1 MNKANGEWRMVQG
14 KRYRV
19 NGTGGRVKSLC
30 TLITFCLWGLGSI
43 LSAQPPAGYYD
54 AAFGKKKE
62 ALKTAMMGIIRPH
75 SERTYAQLWTDFQQ
89 TDQLPDGKVWDM
101 YSDIPDG
108 MAKYYFTFTDDQCGN
123 YGKEGDCYNREHS
136 FPKSWFNDATPMYTD
151 LFHIYPTDG
160 YVNNRRGND
169 AFGEVASVRWTST
182 NGSKVGT
189 GNAALGYTSE
199 VFEPRDDFK
208 GDFART
214 YFYMV
219 TCYEDLLSG
228 WNCDMI
234 DNSSYPALKTWAL
247 NLLLKWSRNDKV
259 SQKEIDRNNAVYE
272 IQGNRNPFIDY
283 PQLAEYIW
291 GDSVAYVFNPNSAV
305 SIPNVYDDETNQ
317 PIVYAASGVLYVAN
331 AHAGATIQI
340 YDIMGRQLFQQSN
353 ISGLFS
359 TKLPDNRFFIVKIT
373 GKSGQTSVH
382 RVVRY

>member
-1 MNKANGEWRMVQG
+1 MNKVNG
-14 KRYRV
+14 KRYAAK
-19 NGTGGRVKSLC
+19 NLYA
-30 TLITFCLWGLGSI
+30 LLTFFLWGLGSI

-62 ALKTAMMGIIRPH
+62 ALKTAMMEIIRPH

-89 TDQLPDGKVWDM
+89 TDKLPDGKVWDM

-108 MAKYYFTFTDDQCGN
+108 TAKYYFTFTTDQCGN
-123 YGKEGDCYNREHS
+123 YSKEGDCYNREHS

-151 LFHIYPTDG
+151 LFHMYPTDG

-169 AFGEVASVRWTST
+169 PFGEVGSATWTSS
-182 NGSKVGT
+182 NGSKVGAGT
-189 GNAALGYTSE
+189 AASGYTGS
-199 VFEPRDDFK
+199 VFEPRNDYK

-219 TCYEDLLSG
+219 TCYESSLSS
-228 WNCDMI
+228 WSCDMI
-234 DNSSYPALKTWAL
+234 DNSTYPAFRTWAL

-259 SQKEIDRNNAVYE
+259 SQKEIDRNDAVYE

-291 GDSVAYVFNPNSAV
+291 GDSVTYVFNPNSAV
-305 SIPNVYDDETNQ
+305 SIPKVSDDETHQ
-317 PIVYAASGVLYVAN
+317 PIVYVASNMLYVIN
-331 AHAGATIQI
+331 ASEGATILI
-340 YDIMGRQLFQQSN
+340 YDVMGRQLFRQSN
-353 ISGLFS
+353 ISELFS
-359 TKLPDNRFFIVKIT
+359 TRLPDNRFFIVKIT

-382 RVVRY
+382 KIVRY